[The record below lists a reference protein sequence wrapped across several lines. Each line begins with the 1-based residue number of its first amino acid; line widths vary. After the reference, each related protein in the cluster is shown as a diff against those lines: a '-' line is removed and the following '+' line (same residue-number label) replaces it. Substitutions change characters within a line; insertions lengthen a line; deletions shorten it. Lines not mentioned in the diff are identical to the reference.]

1 MTLTMKKAKN
11 VNNLRQRLQDYATKL
26 STTIPDDLPE
36 EVFRVI
42 DGSVSVLHMM
52 VEALGYSPKDHE
64 RIDTNY
70 RNELGKAIALPKT
83 PMEIKYIADDYARS
97 SKRGKNL
104 LAIRKR
110 LGIEEGD
117 TITQCSKPAN

>member
-11 VNNLRQRLQDYATKL
+11 VNNLRQRLQDYANKL

-42 DGSVSVLHMM
+42 DGSIAAIHMM

-70 RNELGKAIALPKT
+70 RNELGKAIASPKT
-83 PMEIKYIADDYARS
+83 PMEIKYIADDFARA

-110 LGIEEGD
+110 LGIEEGGIAD
-117 TITQCSKPAN
+117 